1 MQTVLSFKMLKLT
14 NCPVTAAKSGQA
26 ILLST
31 MRRYIPRIQVI
42 ESDNGVYI
50 DYNLRKEFYF
60 PETEFMAVSQ
70 YRNRQITQLKIDAN
84 PFAKAYRSDGLHGQA
99 KRRRLETTA
108 ASEYLKTPEVGP
120 PSNGSSMEDSLVNSD
135 ETDVENNVSSNEQA
149 DELSPEEGFNCDE
162 RQVNGARKASPNQT
176 GLCKDVLDVHNKIQN
191 ETNSQESLSIATQVT
206 QHQSSNSPRENDLH
220 LKCEESREWMWRF
233 DEQMSFRYASNGQLE
248 GLFKYGDSLEDPL
261 KNSTDT
267 DVAAKATVNRRKK
280 YLPRRLQ
287 RMVSSTN
294 VSAEGITESEPS
306 DEIAVNQVD
315 LQLQPNDKTSI
326 SGDDGKEEQFCS
338 TDDQMTRSS
347 VSPCFEPAAKPSIT
361 CENSLPPHS
370 RNFHSDEIRSKSC
383 AAAEQISMSSE
394 DGLRPTSS
402 VSGESLATPAKCMLS
417 TVTPGPGNTTGSSL
431 TALMQ
436 MCSEA
441 ESGLDSWRA
450 MRQSTTAT
458 RDISK
463 KLQMPGTSCGKD
475 IFPGELE
482 EARMS
487 SSKVSKGPVA
497 SQDGGS
503 LFEQQVETCTTS
515 SCCQLSQ
522 EKDYPLSSGGD
533 WVKPSLI
540 PTSFSGHVTSSD
552 ITTTSPVFSNYNN
565 NSRSTSINSFVHAT
579 SSCITATPPLSSNC
593 SSDSHSMDSSV
604 RVTSSDVTA
613 TPPVFNTYSSNS
625 SHSMNSFVY
634 VTSSD
639 IAATPPLSNSYYSN
653 RTSMNSFVSDT
664 VSRSPTTTYPN
675 QMAGSTAGS
684 RPYTFTEEPFP
695 MIVDTFSRYYIVN
708 GHNSGQV
715 QQNKQQGYRPIIP
728 APNQSVNVSSDE
740 PASDAS
746 VTSSFPSNSIPFP
759 IIIDSFSI
767 NENFRAALAHRSF
780 KYKILESHRQGN
792 PVSNLWPHQTSSPP
806 QVNQCHFS
814 APYLNETG
822 QFGYIALDNTVLM
835 KAFPLEKFYS
845 FSAPAVQHPQPPSL
859 RPLTRCY
866 RTTRTNFS
874 RMSLEPICSVIHPPN
889 GLPHQLTSSDSATEV
904 ANQRAWG
911 WRN

>member
-1 MQTVLSFKMLKLT
+1 M
-14 NCPVTAAKSGQA
+14 
-26 ILLST
+26 
-31 MRRYIPRIQVI
+31 
-42 ESDNGVYI
+42 
-50 DYNLRKEFYF
+50 
-60 PETEFMAVSQ
+60 
-70 YRNRQITQLKIDAN
+70 
-84 PFAKAYRSDGLHGQA
+84 
-99 KRRRLETTA
+99 
-108 ASEYLKTPEVGP
+108 
-120 PSNGSSMEDSLVNSD
+120 
-135 ETDVENNVSSNEQA
+135 
-149 DELSPEEGFNCDE
+149 
-162 RQVNGARKASPNQT
+162 
-176 GLCKDVLDVHNKIQN
+176 CKNVLDVHNKVQN
-191 ETNSQESLSIATQVT
+191 GTNTLELLSIASQVT
-206 QHQSSNSPRENDLH
+206 QHQSSNPPSENDSL

-248 GLFKYGDSLEDPL
+248 GLFKYGDSLEDSL

-267 DVAAKATVNRRKK
+267 DVVAKATVNRRKK

-287 RMVSSTN
+287 RTVSSTN
-294 VSAEGITESEPS
+294 VSAEGITESEPV
-306 DEIAVNQVD
+306 DEIAVDQVH

-326 SGDDGKEEQFCS
+326 SGDDGKEEQVCS

-347 VSPCFEPAAKPSIT
+347 ASPCFEPVPKPSIT
-361 CENSLPPHS
+361 RENSLSPHG
-370 RNFHSDEIRSKSC
+370 RNSHSDDIRSKSC
-383 AAAEQISMSSE
+383 AAAEQISVSSQ

-417 TVTPGPGNTTGSSL
+417 TVTPRPGNTTGSSL

-487 SSKVSKGPVA
+487 SSKKSNGPIT
-497 SQDGGS
+497 SHDGGS
-503 LFEQQVETCTTS
+503 LFEQQVETFTTS

-522 EKDYPLSSGGD
+522 EKDYPLSSEGD

-552 ITTTSPVFSNYNN
+552 ITSTSPVFSNYNS
-565 NSRSTSINSFVHAT
+565 NSSSTSINSFVHAT
-579 SSCITATPPLSSNC
+579 SSCITATPPVSSNC
-593 SSDSHSMDSSV
+593 SSNDSHIMDSSV

-613 TPPVFNTYSSNS
+613 TPPVYNTYSSNS
-625 SHSMNSFVY
+625 SHGMNSFVY

-639 IAATPPLSNSYYSN
+639 ITATPPLSNNYYSN

-664 VSRSPTTTYPN
+664 VSGLPTTTYPC
-675 QMAGSTAGS
+675 QMAGSTAVS
-684 RPYTFTEEPFP
+684 RQYTFTEEPFP
-695 MIVDTFSRYYIVN
+695 VIVDTFSGYYIVN

-728 APNQSVNVSSDE
+728 APNQSVNVCSDE

-746 VTSSFPSNSIPFP
+746 VTSSFPSNNISFP

-767 NENFRAALAHRSF
+767 NENFRAALGHRSF

-792 PVSNLWPHQTSSPP
+792 PVSNLWRHQTSPPP

-814 APYLNETG
+814 APYLNQTG

-845 FSAPAVQHPQPPSL
+845 FSAPAIQHPQPPSL

-874 RMSLEPICSVIHPPN
+874 RMSLEPICSVIYPPN
-889 GLPHQLTSSDSATEV
+889 GLPHQLTSQESATEV
-904 ANQRAWG
+904 SNQRAWG

>member
-1 MQTVLSFKMLKLT
+1 MYPATKLVLVSDHWIVEL
-14 NCPVTAAKSGQA
+14 
-26 ILLST
+26 ILLF
-31 MRRYIPRIQVI
+31 
-42 ESDNGVYI
+42 DWN
-50 DYNLRKEFYF
+50 
-60 PETEFMAVSQ
+60 
-70 YRNRQITQLKIDAN
+70 
-84 PFAKAYRSDGLHGQA
+84 
-99 KRRRLETTA
+99 
-108 ASEYLKTPEVGP
+108 
-120 PSNGSSMEDSLVNSD
+120 
-135 ETDVENNVSSNEQA
+135 
-149 DELSPEEGFNCDE
+149 
-162 RQVNGARKASPNQT
+162 T
-176 GLCKDVLDVHNKIQN
+176 GLCKDVLEVQNKTQN
-191 ETNSQESLSIATQVT
+191 GTNSQESLSIATQVT
-206 QHQSSNSPRENDLH
+206 QHQSSNSPSENDSH

-248 GLFKYGDSLEDPL
+248 GLFKYGDSLEDSL

-267 DVAAKATVNRRKK
+267 DVVAKATVNRRKK

-287 RMVSSTN
+287 RTASLTH

-306 DEIAVNQVD
+306 DEIAVDQVD

-326 SGDDGKEEQFCS
+326 SGDDGKAGQICS

-347 VSPCFEPAAKPSIT
+347 ASPCFEPVSKPSIAR
-361 CENSLPPHS
+361 ENSLPPHS
-370 RNFHSDEIRSKSC
+370 RNFHSDDTRSKSC
-383 AAAEQISMSSE
+383 AAAEQISMSSQ
-394 DGLRPTSS
+394 DDLRPPSS
-402 VSGESLATPAKCMLS
+402 VSVESLATPAKCMLS
-417 TVTPGPGNTTGSSL
+417 TVTAGPGNTTGSSL

-441 ESGLDSWRA
+441 ESGLDSWRS

-463 KLQMPGTSCGKD
+463 KLQMPSTSGGKD
-475 IFPGELE
+475 ILPGELE

-487 SSKVSKGPVA
+487 SSKESMGPVT
-497 SQDGGS
+497 SLHGDS
-503 LFEQQVETCTTS
+503 LFEQQVEASTNS
-515 SCCQLSQ
+515 SSCQLSQ
-522 EKDYPLSSGGD
+522 EKDFPLSSEGD
-533 WVKPSLI
+533 WVKASLI
-540 PTSFSGHVTSSD
+540 STSFSRHVTSSD
-552 ITTTSPVFSNYNN
+552 LTATSPVFSNYNS
-565 NSRSTSINSFVHAT
+565 NSSRTSMNSFVHT
-579 SSCITATPPLSSNC
+579 ISSCITATPPVSSNC
-593 SSDSHSMDSSV
+593 SSNDSHCMDSSV

-613 TPPVFNTYSSNS
+613 TPPVLNTYSSNS
-625 SHSMNSFVY
+625 SHSSHSSHSVNSFVY

-639 IAATPPLSNSYYSN
+639 ITATPPLSNNYYSN
-653 RTSMNSFVSDT
+653 RTSMNSFLSDT
-664 VSRSPTTTYPN
+664 VSSSPTTTYPC
-675 QMAGSTAGS
+675 QTTGSTAVS
-684 RPYTFTEEPFP
+684 RSYSYTDGPFP
-695 MIVDTFSRYYIVN
+695 MIVDTFSGHYIVN
-708 GHNSGQV
+708 EHNSGQV

-728 APNQSVNVSSDE
+728 APNQSVNVCSNE

-746 VTSSFPSNSIPFP
+746 VTSGFPSNNIPFP

-792 PVSNLWPHQTSSPP
+792 PVSNLTPQQTSPPP

-814 APYLNETG
+814 GPYLNQTG

-845 FSAPAVQHPQPPSL
+845 FSARAVQRPQPPSL

-874 RMSLEPICSVIHPPN
+874 RMSLEPICSVIHPLN
-889 GLPHQLTSSDSATEV
+889 GLPHQLTSQESATEV

>member
-1 MQTVLSFKMLKLT
+1 
-14 NCPVTAAKSGQA
+14 
-26 ILLST
+26 
-31 MRRYIPRIQVI
+31 
-42 ESDNGVYI
+42 
-50 DYNLRKEFYF
+50 
-60 PETEFMAVSQ
+60 
-70 YRNRQITQLKIDAN
+70 
-84 PFAKAYRSDGLHGQA
+84 
-99 KRRRLETTA
+99 
-108 ASEYLKTPEVGP
+108 
-120 PSNGSSMEDSLVNSD
+120 
-135 ETDVENNVSSNEQA
+135 
-149 DELSPEEGFNCDE
+149 
-162 RQVNGARKASPNQT
+162 
-176 GLCKDVLDVHNKIQN
+176 
-191 ETNSQESLSIATQVT
+191 
-206 QHQSSNSPRENDLH
+206 
-220 LKCEESREWMWRF
+220 
-233 DEQMSFRYASNGQLE
+233 MSFRYASNGQLE
-248 GLFKYGDSLEDPL
+248 GLFKYGDSLEDSL

-267 DVAAKATVNRRKK
+267 DVVAKATVNRRKK

-287 RMVSSTN
+287 RTVSSTN
-294 VSAEGITESEPS
+294 VSAEGITESEPV
-306 DEIAVNQVD
+306 DEIAVDQVY

-326 SGDDGKEEQFCS
+326 SGDDGKEEQVCS

-347 VSPCFEPAAKPSIT
+347 ASSCFEPVPKPSIT
-361 CENSLPPHS
+361 RENSLSPHG
-370 RNFHSDEIRSKSC
+370 RNSHSDDIRSKSC
-383 AAAEQISMSSE
+383 AAAEQISVSSQ

-417 TVTPGPGNTTGSSL
+417 TVTPRPGNTTGSSL

-487 SSKVSKGPVA
+487 SSKKSNGPIT
-497 SQDGGS
+497 SHDGGS
-503 LFEQQVETCTTS
+503 LFEQQVETSTTS

-522 EKDYPLSSGGD
+522 EKDYPLSSESD

-552 ITTTSPVFSNYNN
+552 ITSTSPVFSNYNN
-565 NSRSTSINSFVHAT
+565 NSSSTSINSFVHAT
-579 SSCITATPPLSSNC
+579 SSCITATPPVSSNC
-593 SSDSHSMDSSV
+593 SSNDSHSMDSSV
-604 RVTSSDVTA
+604 RVTSSEVTA
-613 TPPVFNTYSSNS
+613 TPPVYNTYSSNS

-639 IAATPPLSNSYYSN
+639 IAATPPLSNNYYSN

-664 VSRSPTTTYPN
+664 VSGLPTTTYPC
-675 QMAGSTAGS
+675 QMAGSTAVS
-684 RPYTFTEEPFP
+684 RQYTSTEEPFP
-695 MIVDTFSRYYIVN
+695 MIVDTFSGYYIVN

-728 APNQSVNVSSDE
+728 APNQSVNVCSDE

-746 VTSSFPSNSIPFP
+746 VTSSFPSNNISFP

-767 NENFRAALAHRSF
+767 NENFRAALGHRSF

-792 PVSNLWPHQTSSPP
+792 PVSNLWRHQTSPPP

-814 APYLNETG
+814 APYLNQTG

-845 FSAPAVQHPQPPSL
+845 FSAPAIQHPQPPSL

-874 RMSLEPICSVIHPPN
+874 RMSLEPICSVIYPPN
-889 GLPHQLTSSDSATEV
+889 GLPHQLTSQESATEV
-904 ANQRAWG
+904 SNQRAWG